1 MTILDIFKSPKGLF
15 NVPELQLIFKSFTT
29 NLLNEIKLV
38 PTNFCDFSYIH
49 NFFNNTVEL
58 NLNTVIFL
66 QNQNLINDIVT
77 ISIYKND
84 VINMIQVCPDYELE
98 LEVFD
103 FTALEMDEDI
113 YEVLSTPDFK
123 LYYPEPYIASPS
135 FNHEDL

>member
-15 NVPELQLIFKSFTT
+15 NVPELQLIFKLFTT

-49 NFFNNTVEL
+49 NFFNNTIEL

-77 ISIYKND
+77 ISVYKND

>member
-49 NFFNNTVEL
+49 NFFNNTIEL

-77 ISIYKND
+77 ISVYKND

>member
-77 ISIYKND
+77 ISVYKND